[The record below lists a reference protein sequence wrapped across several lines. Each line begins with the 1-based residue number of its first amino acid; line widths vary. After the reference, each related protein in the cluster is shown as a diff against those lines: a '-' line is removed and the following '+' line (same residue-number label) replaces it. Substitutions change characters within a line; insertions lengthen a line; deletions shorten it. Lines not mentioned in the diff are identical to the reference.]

1 MRHCLVLCL
10 SVCAMAAAAP
20 AHADKSDDTLRV
32 LWGADGPLNTLDF
45 YFTTKRGGREIAS
58 LVWDTLIWRDPKDF
72 TYRPLLAKAWRRID
86 DTTLEFDLRDDV
98 WFQDGSKFTAAD
110 VAGTL
115 NTVADPRFNVAVP
128 RNVNWIAAAV
138 QTGTYRVR
146 IVSKG
151 PFPPALDY
159 IADMLPIYPVEHY
172 AGVGP
177 ERMGQRP
184 IGTGPYRVVAVEM
197 GREYRMMR
205 NDNYFAESPKGD
217 RFIRTIDIREIPDAA
232 ARAAELVAHRADLI
246 WGLEHEQLRQI
257 AARAG
262 FQVAQTETLR
272 VAYLSLDAAGRSGT
286 PALQSE
292 DVRRAIAH
300 AVDRQSIMRNAMGE
314 PARVPD
320 APCHPRMFGCAADAA
335 RRYDYAPEQARDLL
349 HASGYEGKVA
359 FDFDVDPRL
368 QAAGEA
374 VASDLG
380 KVGITARPRVLA
392 AQALLDARID
402 GRAPMALLSWDA
414 DAVNDVS
421 EMIGPAFLPGKLD
434 DARDP
439 ELHAWLEDAETTLDV
454 AARQALYA
462 KAIERITGQVYWL
475 PLYTFVQNYAFTDQV
490 VFTPSLDGF
499 ARLYR
504 VHWK

>member
-1 MRHCLVLCL
+1 MRHCLALGLWLC
-10 SVCAMAAAAP
+10 VVAAAGP
-20 AHADKSDDTLRV
+20 AHADKTNDTLRV

-58 LVWDTLIWRDPKDF
+58 LVWDTLIWRDPTDF
-72 TYRPLLAKAWRRID
+72 SYRPLLAKAWRRID
-86 DTTLEFDLRDDV
+86 DNTLEFDLRDDV

-110 VAGTL
+110 VVGTL
-115 NTVADPRFNVAVP
+115 NMVADPRFNVAVP

-159 IADMLPIYPVEHY
+159 IADLLPIYPVEHY

-177 ERMGQRP
+177 EGMGQRP
-184 IGTGPYRVVAVEM
+184 VGTGPYRVVLVEM

-205 NDNYFAESPKGD
+205 NDNYFSHSPKGD
-217 RFIRTIDIREIPDAA
+217 RFIATIDIREVPDAQ
-232 ARAAELVAHRADLI
+232 ARVAELLAHRADLI
-246 WGLEHEQLRQI
+246 WGLDHDQLRQI
-257 AARAG
+257 AGRAG
-262 FQVAQTETLR
+262 FQMAQTETLR

-300 AVDRQSIMRNAMGE
+300 AVNRQPIMQNAMGP

-320 APCHPRMFGCAADAA
+320 APCHPTMFGCAADAA
-335 RRYDYAPEQARDLL
+335 RRYDYAPEKARDLL
-349 HASGYEGKVA
+349 HASGYDGKVA
-359 FDFDVDPRL
+359 FDFYVDPL
-368 QAAGEA
+368 MQAAGQA
-374 VASDLG
+374 VVSDLG
-380 KVGITARPRVLA
+380 KIGITARLRVVA
-392 AQALLDARID
+392 APALHDAQID
-402 GRAPMALLSWDA
+402 GRTPMALLSWDA

-434 DARDP
+434 YARDP
-439 ELHAWLEDAETTLDV
+439 ELHAWLEDAETSLNV
-454 AARQALYA
+454 AARKARYA
-462 KAIERITGQVYWL
+462 QAIERITDQVYWL
-475 PLYTFVQNYAFTDQV
+475 PLYTFVQNYGFADQL

-504 VHWK
+504 VRWK